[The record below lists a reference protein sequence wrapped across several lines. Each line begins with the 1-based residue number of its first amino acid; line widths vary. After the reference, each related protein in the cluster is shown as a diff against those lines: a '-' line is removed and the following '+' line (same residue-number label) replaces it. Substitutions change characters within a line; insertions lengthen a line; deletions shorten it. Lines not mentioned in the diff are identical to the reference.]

1 MYNGNNGFLL
11 GGELTGADTNA
22 TDLPR
27 NSANPARALI
37 GDPRNDENS
46 IVSQL
51 QGLFLRFH
59 NRTLADNPKL
69 EFADVQKLVRFHYQ
83 YVVLNDFL
91 PRIVHSSVLNQL
103 KSASGHY
110 DERKIKFFRWK
121 HEPFMPIEFS

>member
-27 NSANPARALI
+27 NSGNPARALI
-37 GDPRNDENS
+37 GDPRNDENT

-51 QGLFLRFH
+51 QGLVERFH
-59 NRTLADNPKL
+59 NRFVGDNKTLS
-69 EFADVQKLVRFHYQ
+69 FSDVQQEGRFHYQ

-91 PRIVHSSVLNQL
+91 PRIVHSSVLNAL
-103 KSASGHY
+103 RTDGKFDREKLEFYKPRKS
-110 DERKIKFFRWK
+110 
-121 HEPFMPIEFS
+121 PFLP